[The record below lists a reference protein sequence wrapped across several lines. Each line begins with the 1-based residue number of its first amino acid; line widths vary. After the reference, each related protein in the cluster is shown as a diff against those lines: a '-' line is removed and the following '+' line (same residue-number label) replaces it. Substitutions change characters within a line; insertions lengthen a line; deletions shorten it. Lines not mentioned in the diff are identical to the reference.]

1 MVVADPA
8 DVVHE
13 PAAEPRFSPPRP
25 DGPDFPRDDESDFL
39 FFLGLA
45 DRRAC
50 SSPQGSGLSNGLDG
64 WATVARDGIRWWKD
78 AALAVELDRHY
89 RDWDARGRPAVDDYQ
104 VSFLPI
110 GTECDA
116 PPGGW
121 QIERR
126 FYRELVTLSPGQ
138 SRP

>member
-1 MVVADPA
+1 VGK
-8 DVVHE
+8 
-13 PAAEPRFSPPRP
+13 
-25 DGPDFPRDDESDFL
+25 DG
-39 FFLGLA
+39 
-45 DRRAC
+45 
-50 SSPQGSGLSNGLDG
+50 
-64 WATVARDGIRWWKD
+64 
-78 AALAVELDRHY
+78 ALAVELDRHY